1 MTARRAAAQ
10 PGSAAPTAT
19 ARALARLYDL
29 DLVEDPGD
37 IDLYLALATR
47 TGGPILELGAGTGRI
62 AVPLTL
68 AGHDVTAV
76 DLDPAMLER
85 AFARARAVRGSGAR
99 PGRPGGPDAGT
110 GATTGALELIEADLL
125 DLDLPSAGTYRLALI
140 ALNSLFLLATRRA
153 QRQAF
158 RTLARHLAPGGLAVV
173 DVWLPEP
180 DDLARFD
187 GRMIFEYERREPET
201 GHAVTKVAAARFDPT
216 TAIVDL
222 TAIYEEGPAGGT
234 TIRWIR
240 HDALRLVGADELRS
254 MAEDAGLI
262 VDEVG
267 GDYDLDPI
275 GPGSERAIVIAQ
287 RPESGSARGTRRG
300 AGAGAVADAPSPSG
314 TFGPDA
320 WRGRL
325 DTLGHD
331 GIE

>member
-1 MTARRAAAQ
+1 MTTRPADTPRSE
-10 PGSAAPTAT
+10 PSATS
-19 ARALARLYDL
+19 RALARLYDL

-37 IDLYLALATR
+37 VELYLALAMR
-47 TGGPILELGAGTGRI
+47 TGGPILELAAGTGRI
-62 AVPLTL
+62 AVPLSL

-76 DLDPAMLER
+76 DVDPAMLER
-85 AFARARAVRGSGAR
+85 AFARARAVRGRDPRAGRGSRVGAASG
-99 PGRPGGPDAGT
+99 G
-110 GATTGALELIEADLL
+110 LELIEADLL
-125 DLDLPSAGTYRLALI
+125 DMDLPSAGTYRLALI
-140 ALNSLFLLATRRA
+140 ALNSLFLLATPDA

-201 GHAVTKVAAARFDPT
+201 GHAVTKVAAARFDQT
-216 TAIVDL
+216 TAVVDL
-222 TAIYEEGPAGGT
+222 TAIYEEGPAGGP

-267 GDYDLDPI
+267 GDYDLEPI
-275 GPGSERAIVIAQ
+275 GPGSERAIVIAR
-287 RPESGSARGTRRG
+287 RPGVGRARATRRG
-300 AGAGAVADAPSPSG
+300 AAPEVVAGGPSEG
-314 TFGPDA
+314 VTFGPDA
-320 WRGRL
+320 SPGWL
-325 DTLGHD
+325 DTLGRD

>member
-1 MTARRAAAQ
+1 MTARRAAAE
-10 PGSAAPTAT
+10 PGSAEPTAT
-19 ARALARLYDL
+19 ARARARLYDL

-37 IDLYLALATR
+37 VDLYLALATR
-47 TGGPILELGAGTGRI
+47 TAGPILELASGTGRI

-76 DLDPAMLER
+76 DIDPAMLER
-85 AFARARAVRGSGAR
+85 AFARARAVRGRDPRA
-99 PGRPGGPDAGT
+99 GRGSRVGV
-110 GATTGALELIEADLL
+110 TTGALELIEADLL

-140 ALNSLFLLATRRA
+140 ALNSLFLLATRDA

-158 RTLARHLAPGGLAVV
+158 RTLARHLAPDGLAIV

-216 TAIVDL
+216 TAVVDL

-240 HDALRLVGADELRS
+240 HDALRLVGADELHS

-267 GDYDLDPI
+267 GDYDLAPI
-275 GPGSERAIVIAQ
+275 GPGSERAIVVARRPKAGPAQ
-287 RPESGSARGTRRG
+287 RIRRDATPRRRADGSGR
-300 AGAGAVADAPSPSG
+300 SG
-314 TFGPDA
+314 TFRPHATPG
-320 WRGRL
+320 GL
-325 DTLGHD
+325 DTLGRD

>member
-1 MTARRAAAQ
+1 MTTRRADTA
-10 PGSAAPTAT
+10 GSEPSAT
-19 ARALARLYDL
+19 SRALARLYDL

-47 TGGPILELGAGTGRI
+47 TGGPILELAAGTGRI

-76 DLDPAMLER
+76 DIDPAMLER
-85 AFARARAVRGSGAR
+85 AFARAKAVLRRDPRAGRASG
-99 PGRPGGPDAGT
+99 D
-110 GATTGALELIEADLL
+110 GAASGALELIEADLL
-125 DLDLPSAGTYRLALI
+125 DLDLPSAGTYQLALI
-140 ALNSLFLLATRRA
+140 ALNSLFLLATRDA
-153 QRQAF
+153 QRRALQ
-158 RTLARHLAPGGLAVV
+158 TLARHLAPGGLAVV

-216 TAIVDL
+216 TAVVDL
-222 TAIYEEGPAGGT
+222 TAIYEEGPVGGT
-234 TIRWIR
+234 TSRWIR

-267 GDYDLDPI
+267 GDYDLEPI
-275 GPGSERAIVIAQ
+275 GPGCERAIVIAR
-287 RPESGSARGTRRG
+287 RPEPGPARATRRG
-300 AGAGAVADAPSPSG
+300 AGPVAVADGSSPSG
-314 TFGPDA
+314 TFRPDA
-320 WRGRL
+320 APGGL

>member
-1 MTARRAAAQ
+1 MTARRAAAE
-10 PGSAAPTAT
+10 PGSDEPTAT

-37 IDLYLALATR
+37 VDLYLALATR
-47 TGGPILELGAGTGRI
+47 TGGPILELAAGTGRI

-76 DLDPAMLER
+76 DLDRAMLER
-85 AFARARAVRGSGAR
+85 AFARAQAVPGRVIRAGRGSRVGA
-99 PGRPGGPDAGT
+99 G
-110 GATTGALELIEADLL
+110 TGALELIEADLL
-125 DLDLPSAGTYRLALI
+125 DLDLPNAGAYRLALI
-140 ALNSLFLLATRRA
+140 ALNSLFLLATRDA

-158 RTLARHLAPGGLAVV
+158 RTLAGHLAPGGLAVV

-201 GHAVTKVAAARFDPT
+201 GHAVTKVAAARFDPA
-216 TAIVDL
+216 TAVVDL

-234 TIRWIR
+234 TLRWIR

-267 GDYDLDPI
+267 GDYDLEPI
-275 GPGSERAIVIAQ
+275 GPGSERAIVIAR
-287 RPESGSARGTRRG
+287 RPEAGPADQIRRDATPRG
-300 AGAGAVADAPSPSG
+300 VADGSSPSR
-314 TFGPDA
+314 TFRPHASPD
-320 WRGRL
+320 GL
-325 DTLGHD
+325 DTLGRD

>member
-1 MTARRAAAQ
+1 MTTRRADTAGAE
-10 PGSAAPTAT
+10 PSPTS
-19 ARALARLYDL
+19 RALARLYDL

-37 IDLYLALATR
+37 VDLYLALATR
-47 TGGPILELGAGTGRI
+47 TGGPILELAAGTGRI
-62 AVPLTL
+62 AVPLTI

-85 AFARARAVRGSGAR
+85 AYARARVPVPAVRAV
-99 PGRPGGPDAGT
+99 
-110 GATTGALELIEADLL
+110 GALELIEGDLL
-125 DLDLPSAGTYRLALI
+125 DLDLPTAGTYRLAVI
-140 ALNSLFLLATRRA
+140 ALNSLFLLATRDA

-158 RTLARHLAPGGLAVV
+158 RTMFRHLAPGGLAAV

-201 GHAVTKVAAARFDPT
+201 GDTVTKVAAARFDPT
-216 TAIVDL
+216 TAVVDL
-222 TAIYEEGPAGGT
+222 TTIYEEGPPGGT

-240 HDALRLVGADELRS
+240 HDALRLVSADELRS

-262 VDEVG
+262 VDQVG

-275 GPGSERAIVIAQ
+275 GPGSERAIVIAR
-287 RPESGSARGTRRG
+287 RPE
-300 AGAGAVADAPSPSG
+300 ADAPHDG
-314 TFGPDA
+314 LG
-320 WRGRL
+320 
-325 DTLGHD
+325 TLGRH

>member
-1 MTARRAAAQ
+1 MTARRAATE
-10 PGSAAPTAT
+10 PGSVEPPAT

-29 DLVEDPGD
+29 DLIEDPGD
-37 IDLYLALATR
+37 VELYLALATR
-47 TGGPILELGAGTGRI
+47 TGGPILELAAGTGRI
-62 AVPLTL
+62 AVPLMQ

-85 AFARARAVRGSGAR
+85 AFARARAVQGREARAGRANREGAGG
-99 PGRPGGPDAGT
+99 GR
-110 GATTGALELIEADLL
+110 LELIEADLL

-140 ALNSLFLLATRRA
+140 ALNSLFLLATRGA

-158 RTLARHLAPGGLAVV
+158 RTLARHLAPGGRAVV

-216 TAIVDL
+216 TAVVDL

-262 VDEVG
+262 VEEVG
-267 GDYDLDPI
+267 GDYDLEPI
-275 GPGSERAIVIAQ
+275 GPGSERAILIAR
-287 RPESGSARGTRRG
+287 RPEAEPARATRQG
-300 AGAGAVADAPSPSG
+300 AGPELVADGSGPSG
-314 TFGPDA
+314 TFRPHATPD
-320 WRGRL
+320 RL
-325 DTLGHD
+325 DTLGRD
-331 GIE
+331 GSE

>member
-1 MTARRAAAQ
+1 MSARRTAAERD
-10 PGSAAPTAT
+10 SAAPTAT

-47 TGGPILELGAGTGRI
+47 TGGPILELAAGTGRI

-68 AGHDVTAV
+68 AGHDVSAV

-85 AFARARAVRGSGAR
+85 AFARARAMRERGTRAGRGGRVGA
-99 PGRPGGPDAGT
+99 A
-110 GATTGALELIEADLL
+110 TGALELIEADLL
-125 DLDLPSAGTYRLALI
+125 DLDLPNPGTYRLALI
-140 ALNSLFLLATRRA
+140 ALNSLFLLATRDA

-201 GHAVTKVAAARFDPT
+201 GHTVTKVAAARYDPT
-216 TAIVDL
+216 TAVVDL

-234 TIRWIR
+234 AIRWIR
-240 HDALRLVGADELRS
+240 HDVLRLVGADELRS

-262 VDEVG
+262 VDAVG
-267 GDYDLDPI
+267 GDYDLEPI
-275 GPGSERAIVIAQ
+275 RPGSERAIVLAR
-287 RPESGSARGTRRG
+287 RPEAGLARATRQGAAPNVAVDGS
-300 AGAGAVADAPSPSG
+300 SPSG
-314 TFGPDA
+314 TFRPHASPD
-320 WRGRL
+320 GL
-325 DTLGHD
+325 DTLGRD

>member
-1 MTARRAAAQ
+1 MTARRAAAE
-10 PGSAAPTAT
+10 PGSVGPTAT

-29 DLVEDPGD
+29 DLIEDPGD
-37 IDLYLALATR
+37 VDLYLALASR
-47 TGGPILELGAGTGRI
+47 TGGPILELAAGTGRI
-62 AVPLTL
+62 AVPLTQ

-85 AFARARAVRGSGAR
+85 AFARGRAVRGREARAGRANGEGAGG
-99 PGRPGGPDAGT
+99 GR
-110 GATTGALELIEADLL
+110 LELIEADLL

-140 ALNSLFLLATRRA
+140 ALNSLFLLATSGS

-216 TAIVDL
+216 TAVVDL

-267 GDYDLDPI
+267 GDYDLTAI
-275 GPGSERAIVIAQ
+275 GPGSERAIVIAR
-287 RPESGSARGTRRG
+287 RPEAEPARRIQR
-300 AGAGAVADAPSPSG
+300 DATP
-314 TFGPDA
+314 
-320 WRGRL
+320 R
-325 DTLGHD
+325 
-331 GIE
+331 

>member
-1 MTARRAAAQ
+1 MTTSRADAARSE
-10 PGSAAPTAT
+10 PSATS
-19 ARALARLYDL
+19 RALARLYDL
-29 DLVEDPGD
+29 DLVEEPGD
-37 IDLYLALATR
+37 VDLYLALATR
-47 TGGPILELGAGTGRI
+47 TGGPILELAAGTGRI
-62 AVPLTL
+62 AVPLAL

-85 AFARARAVRGSGAR
+85 AFARAKAVRGHDTRARRTSSDGA
-99 PGRPGGPDAGT
+99 GR
-110 GATTGALELIEADLL
+110 GALELIEADLL

-140 ALNSLFLLATRRA
+140 ALNSLFLLATRDA

-201 GHAVTKVAAARFDPT
+201 GEAVTKVAAARFDPT
-216 TAIVDL
+216 TAGVGL

-240 HDALRLVGADELRS
+240 HDSLRLVGADELRS

-262 VDEVG
+262 VEEVG
-267 GDYDLDPI
+267 GDYDLEPI
-275 GPGSERAIVIAQ
+275 GPGSERAIVIAR
-287 RPESGSARGTRRG
+287 RPEAGPARGTRRG
-300 AGAGAVADAPSPSG
+300 VGPRVVADGSSQSG
-314 TFGPDA
+314 TFRPDA
-320 WRGRL
+320 SPGGL

>member
-1 MTARRAAAQ
+1 MTTRRADAARSE
-10 PGSAAPTAT
+10 PSTT
-19 ARALARLYDL
+19 SRALARLYDL

-37 IDLYLALATR
+37 VDLYLALAKR
-47 TGGPILELGAGTGRI
+47 TGGPIVELAAGTGRI

-76 DLDPAMLER
+76 DFDPAMLER
-85 AFARARAVRGSGAR
+85 AFARARAVRGRDTRAGRGSRVGA
-99 PGRPGGPDAGT
+99 A
-110 GATTGALELIEADLL
+110 AGALELIEADLL
-125 DLDLPSAGTYRLALI
+125 DLELPNAGAYRLALI
-140 ALNSLFLLATRRA
+140 ALNSLFLLAARDA

-201 GHAVTKVAAARFDPT
+201 GHIVTKVAAARFDPT
-216 TAIVDL
+216 TAVVDL
-222 TAIYEEGPAGGT
+222 TAIYEEGPAGET

-267 GDYDLDPI
+267 GDYDLEPI
-275 GPGSERAIVIAQ
+275 GPGSERAIVIAR
-287 RPESGSARGTRRG
+287 RPEGGPARATRQGALQGRLGDGSRRRGTSG
-300 AGAGAVADAPSPSG
+300 ADASPDG
-314 TFGPDA
+314 LG
-320 WRGRL
+320 
-325 DTLGHD
+325 TLGHH